1 MRSKAFVSLFS
12 TAEFVKEVNELS
24 LPFSTIP
31 SVYLTEEEYF
41 YFIETFS
48 KVNLM
53 NGYNYNRIGWWE
65 TREIIE
71 NTREASNRCE
81 YNGLNINSFTLA
93 SRIDSLEIINNEF
106 ILKLI
111 RVSEDS
117 SLIWSRNL
125 IGDLII
131 ASFPAYIVAIE
142 FALEKCSIEIIT
154 VSSIENPKIIGV
166 ENRRFITFQ
175 NGRCQLLTDDKTLD
189 ITSIVDKGIDQLCE

>member
-1 MRSKAFVSLFS
+1 MDEYSQRLIL
-12 TAEFVKEVNELS
+12 AEFVKEVNELS

-31 SVYLTEEEYF
+31 SVYLTEEEYY

-71 NTREASNRCE
+71 NTREASNRCV

-93 SRIDSLEIINNEF
+93 SRIDSLDIINNEF

-117 SLIWSRNL
+117 SSIWSRNL

-142 FALEKCSIEIIT
+142 FALEKCSVEIIT

-175 NGRCQLLTDDKTLD
+175 NGRCQLLIDDKTFD

>member
-1 MRSKAFVSLFS
+1 MDEYSIRL
-12 TAEFVKEVNELS
+12 TLAEFVKEVNELS

-41 YFIETFS
+41 YLIEPFS

-117 SLIWSRNL
+117 SSIWSRNL

-131 ASFPAYIVAIE
+131 ASFSAYIVAIE
-142 FALEKCSIEIIT
+142 FALEKCGIEIIT
-154 VSSIENPKIIGV
+154 VSSIETPKIIGV

-175 NGRCQLLTDDKTLD
+175 NGRCHLLTDGKTFD
-189 ITSIVDKGIDQLCE
+189 ITSIVDKGINQLCE

>member
-1 MRSKAFVSLFS
+1 MDEYSIRLIL
-12 TAEFVKEVNELS
+12 AEFVKQVNELS

-117 SLIWSRNL
+117 SSIWSRNL

-175 NGRCQLLTDDKTLD
+175 NGKCHLLTDDKTLD